1 MKKIK
6 IRIHEHNTW
15 HNCDDCGLSSSS
27 IFKLSGACGSFSHG
41 DAAYCYGIEE
51 GDIEVVVRELFNR
64 LQSMGIDA
72 KIPVMRD
79 NDTQSVLDYDTFMYN
94 SGFVH
99 HLRSLGVDVK
109 MTYSTE
115 KMPEDYES
123 GDIEIEEIDND
134 ESE

>member
-15 HNCDDCGLSSSS
+15 HDCDDCGLTSSS
-27 IFKLSGACGSFSHG
+27 IFKLSGGCGSFSHG

-51 GDIEVVVRELFNR
+51 GDIEVILVELFKR
-64 LQSMGIDA
+64 LQEKGIDA
-72 KIPVMRD
+72 KIPEIRN
-79 NDTQSVLDYDTFMYN
+79 NDTQSVLDYDTFVYN

-99 HLRSLGVDVK
+99 YLRSLGVDVK
-109 MTYSTE
+109 HTYSTE
-115 KMPEDYES
+115 KIPETYGDD
-123 GDIEIEEIDND
+123 DIEFEEIDN